1 MRNPI
6 SNNVSSTTAVLLG
19 ALASG
24 VNVCG
29 PTWSLLKTAFLTLG
43 VCLASMLAL
52 AFSSS
57 DVIMMIHILIF
68 VLISGTLFLLIS
80 SFLAQIGLVSVEQQ
94 MEEMGLGPSKEEKN
108 SEELD
113 KKS

>member
-24 VNVCG
+24 VNG

-94 MEEMGLGPSKEEKN
+94 MEEMGLGPSKEEN
-108 SEELD
+108 NAE
-113 KKS
+113 